1 MRARSLHQSL
11 WQSIHTHF
19 LLKLRGRDCEQ
30 VNFVVQT
37 RRIFAKIC
45 LPTNQIGVF
54 FAFNLNEISATF
66 YEMML
71 TETDIRR
78 CSVDH
83 AAVYGQ
89 IPVTFRGMSP
99 LTTRQR
105 QIFDLVVIGQSNK
118 EIART
123 LGLSV
128 GTVKIHLAKV
138 FEKLG
143 VRHRSA
149 VALAGGKLGLSLVPL
164 PRLAA

>member
-1 MRARSLHQSL
+1 M
-11 WQSIHTHF
+11 
-19 LLKLRGRDCEQ
+19 
-30 VNFVVQT
+30 
-37 RRIFAKIC
+37 
-45 LPTNQIGVF
+45 
-54 FAFNLNEISATF
+54 
-66 YEMML
+66 
-71 TETDIRR
+71 
-78 CSVDH
+78 DH